1 MDEMSTTKLVLCGGG
16 EQMRITL
23 EIPDTTVCAFFD
35 FIRYT
40 NSGMTMQGHSIPS
53 DEMYDGAVILITAQ
67 ETGDD
72 E

>member
-1 MDEMSTTKLVLCGGG
+1 
-16 EQMRITL
+16 MRITL

-40 NSGMTMQGHSIPS
+40 TTGMTMQGHSIPS
-53 DEMYDGAVILITAQ
+53 DELYDGSVILITAQ
-67 ETGDD
+67 GAGDD